1 MSTVS
6 AVIIVKNEEAHLAQC
21 LSTLQWVD
29 ELVVLDSGSTD
40 ATCRIAASFNARV
53 EQAEDWQ
60 GFGIQRQR
68 AQAFVVPIE
77 ATQFFRGGGAGGPRA
92 SQAPQSSL

>member
-29 ELVVLDSGSTD
+29 ELIVLDSGSTD
-40 ATCRIAASFNARV
+40 ATCRIAQSFDARV
-53 EQAEDWQ
+53 VQAEDWQ

-68 AQAFVVPIE
+68 AQALARCDWILMID
-77 ATQFFRGGGAGGPRA
+77 AD
-92 SQAPQSSL
+92 